1 MGKALV
7 IAEKPSVGRDLAA
20 ALPGRF
26 DKHEAYLESDE
37 YVITWAVGHLV
48 ELAEP
53 EDYDEKLKKWRMADL
68 PIVPEDFR
76 LKPRDAKSKKQLTAI
91 RKLLDRT
98 DVDRVIN
105 ACDAGREG
113 ELIFAYIYEAA
124 GSEKPVQ
131 RLWISSMT
139 KQAIREGFERLRPGD
154 QLAPLE
160 AAARS
165 RSEADWLVGMNATRA
180 ATIRGRAWVGGVVSL
195 GRVQTPTLAMIV
207 RREREIQAFV
217 PQPYRLV
224 RARFDRRYEGLW
236 FEGDETRIFGDLERA
251 DRIVEKVSG
260 AEGTV
265 ELVERKEQ
273 SERAPLLY
281 DLTSLQRDANRRF
294 GFSARRTLQ
303 AAQSLYEGKK
313 AITYPRTSS
322 RYLSGDMVAQLKPT
336 AETLRPIQDYR
347 AAAEYVLALDQLPL
361 ARVVND
367 AKVEDHHAII
377 PTDIEH
383 DVEDFTPDERRVFD
397 LVARR
402 FLAAFHPPARY
413 ARTTVITV
421 VEEERFRTR
430 GKVTLEAGWRG
441 VYGVEADAE
450 KQSEDEEA
458 EGNEI
463 PPLEQGQTVRCR
475 TAEFEDKMTRPPPRY
490 TEATLLS
497 AMETAGKLIDDDELR
512 EAMKESGLGTPAT
525 RAETIETLIRREYVE
540 RVGRDLPATPKG
552 IQVVTMLEE
561 HKLTSPELTGDW
573 EHRPSEIEHGE
584 GDRHEF
590 MTGIQ
595 AFAKE
600 TVEQIA
606 ALDKEKLRP
615 ERAELGPCP
624 RCGAE

>member
-1 MGKALV
+1 MSKTLV

-20 ALPGRF
+20 ALPGAF
-26 DKHEAYLESDE
+26 AKNETYLESDE

-48 ELAEP
+48 ELAQP

-91 RKLLDRT
+91 RKLLERD
-98 DVDRVIN
+98 DVDRVVN

-113 ELIFAYIYEAA
+113 ELIFAYIYESTGAK
-124 GSEKPVQ
+124 KPVD

-139 KQAIREGFERLRPGD
+139 KQAIREGFERLRPGE
-154 QLAPLE
+154 QLRPLE

-207 RREREIQAFV
+207 KREREIQAFV
-217 PQPYRLV
+217 PEPYRLV
-224 RARFDRRYEGLW
+224 HATFQPPYQGLW

-251 DRIVEKVSG
+251 DVIVAKVSG
-260 AEGTV
+260 QDGTV
-265 ELVERKEQ
+265 EKVERKEQ

-281 DLTSLQRDANRRF
+281 DLTSLQRDANRRY

-303 AAQSLYEGKK
+303 AAQSLYEAKK

-322 RYLSGDMVAQLKPT
+322 RYLSGDMVPQLKPT
-336 AETLRPIQDYR
+336 AATLQPIADFR

-361 ARVVND
+361 QRVVND
-367 AKVEDHHAII
+367 AKVDDHHAII
-377 PTDIEH
+377 PTDVDH
-383 DVEDFTPDERRVFD
+383 DLDAFTPDERRVFD

-402 FLAAFHPPARY
+402 FLAVFHPPARY

-430 GKVTLEAGWRG
+430 GKVTLEAGWRS
-441 VYGVEADAE
+441 VYGVEPDHE
-450 KQSEDEEA
+450 RQSEDEER
-458 EGNEI
+458 EGGEI
-463 PPLEQGQTVRCR
+463 PALQEGQTVRCIA
-475 TAEFEDKMTRPPPRY
+475 AELEDKLTKPPPRY

-497 AMETAGKLIDDDELR
+497 AMETAGKLIDDEELR
-512 EAMKESGLGTPAT
+512 EAMKDSGLGTPAT
-525 RAETIETLIRREYVE
+525 RAETIETLIRREYIE
-540 RVGRDLPATPKG
+540 RVGRDLQPTPKG
-552 IQVVTMLEE
+552 LQVITMLEE

-573 EHRPSEIEHGE
+573 VHKLDESG
-584 GDRHEF
+584 GDRLRF
-590 MTGIQ
+590 CDL
-595 AFAKE
+595 E
-600 TVEQIA
+600 TSRRPDAHTRDRA
-606 ALDKEKLRP
+606 AADRGTSDPGSTLRLP
-615 ERAELGPCP
+615 VT
-624 RCGAE
+624 